1 MTAINLIIFAVLIAL
16 TAFFVATEF
25 AIVKVRA
32 TKIDRLILEGKKG
45 AVSAKKVVTH
55 LDEYLST
62 TLFVILTLF
71 SYLILFL

>member
-1 MTAINLIIFAVLIAL
+1 MTAINLIIFVVLIAL

-32 TKIDRLILEGKKG
+32 TKIDQLILEGKKG

-55 LDEYLST
+55 LDEYYRLANWA
-62 TLFVILTLF
+62 
-71 SYLILFL
+71 